1 MRLEPTG
8 PVAPRQ
14 AGLATS
20 SPRGRARFGA
30 FALAAGCGLGGKRP
44 QLRKML
50 CLCPAAAPSNMPP
63 IGWSPGPAVQGTF
76 GEQFAFHSCRPK
88 LAPGSFWGRAG
99 HRGSF
104 EADDTLEQDAQLV
117 QQCLQGDGSAW
128 EELVRRHTRRIFNIC
143 YRFTGNGTEAEDLS
157 QEVFLR
163 VYKTLGSYRSAHGGF
178 ATWMTS
184 VTRNLLIDHYRRTK
198 RDRQTDS
205 LEDAMPVVES
215 KESSA
220 RRPDQQALLGELSS
234 QVQTALTKLSPDL
247 REAVILRDLQQLE
260 YNEIRQI
267 LDVPEGT
274 VKSRINR
281 GRIELARILQ
291 QMGVRP
297 A

>member
-1 MRLEPTG
+1 MAPDNFGVKLVT
-8 PVAPRQ
+8 VA
-14 AGLATS
+14 G
-20 SPRGRARFGA
+20 
-30 FALAAGCGLGGKRP
+30 
-44 QLRKML
+44 
-50 CLCPAAAPSNMPP
+50 
-63 IGWSPGPAVQGTF
+63 
-76 GEQFAFHSCRPK
+76 
-88 LAPGSFWGRAG
+88 
-99 HRGSF
+99 F

-163 VYKTLGSYRSAHGGF
+163 VYKTLGSYRSAYGGF

-198 RDRQTDS
+198 RDRITDS
-205 LEDAMPVVES
+205 LEDSMPVVEN
-215 KESSA
+215 KESAA
-220 RRPDQQALLGELSS
+220 RRPDQQLLLGELSS
-234 QVQTALTKLSPDL
+234 QVQTALTKLSPEL

-260 YNEIRQI
+260 YNEIRQV

-281 GRIELARILQ
+281 GRVELARILH

-297 A
+297 S

>member
-1 MRLEPTG
+1 LQAEVG
-8 PVAPRQ
+8 PRQ
-14 AGLATS
+14 LGVKLVAVAG
-20 SPRGRARFGA
+20 
-30 FALAAGCGLGGKRP
+30 
-44 QLRKML
+44 
-50 CLCPAAAPSNMPP
+50 
-63 IGWSPGPAVQGTF
+63 
-76 GEQFAFHSCRPK
+76 
-88 LAPGSFWGRAG
+88 
-99 HRGSF
+99 F

-157 QEVFLR
+157 QDVFLR

-198 RDRQTDS
+198 RDRITDS
-205 LEDAMPVVES
+205 LEDAMPVVEN
-215 KESSA
+215 KESA
-220 RRPDQQALLGELSS
+220 GRRPDQQLLLGELSS
-234 QVQTALTKLSPDL
+234 QVHSALTKLSPEL

-260 YNEIRQI
+260 YNEIRQV

-281 GRIELARILQ
+281 GRIELARILH

-297 A
+297 S